1 MSCIIPAT
9 LLPRAEVLRLTI
21 LVLRAKKVL
30 RFTIS
35 SSLVTSSLG
44 FKPHRALP
52 QTSANIHPSP
62 GRWLVAQILK
72 LLIAYITLH
81 YDIQPLEERP
91 LNTIF
96 GDTNIPSMS
105 ATIRVRRRKAV

>member
-1 MSCIIPAT
+1 MPGELLHPIYSHPFVQSLAPYYVVWSYVFRRIHIPHHAS
-9 LLPRAEVLRLTI
+9 LRNVLT
-21 LVLRAKKVL
+21 
-30 RFTIS
+30 
-35 SSLVTSSLG
+35 TS
-44 FKPHRALP
+44 
-52 QTSANIHPSP
+52 SP
-62 GRWLVAQILK
+62 GRWLVSQILK

-105 ATIRVRRRKAV
+105 ATIRVRRRKSA